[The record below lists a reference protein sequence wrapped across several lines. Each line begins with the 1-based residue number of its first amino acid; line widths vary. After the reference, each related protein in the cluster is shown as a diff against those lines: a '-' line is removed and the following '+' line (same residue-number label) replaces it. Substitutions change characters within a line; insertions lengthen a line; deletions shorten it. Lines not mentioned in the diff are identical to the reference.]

1 MSEATSAIGQVAGR
15 EIKVRL
21 ASKSF
26 RIATLILVGAIV
38 AVIVIPA
45 QNGKKKHRYRV
56 AIDGPATDVLKSEI
70 VSLGKGVGATV
81 QLQDATSRAAA
92 EGQLR
97 IRDLD
102 ILLVTGDRAEI
113 VVRKEISPG
122 STDRLA
128 RMVGAVS
135 QAVAL
140 QSGLERTGL
149 APDVA
154 ARALASPPLPVRG
167 LVQERVSNADRV
179 IAIYGVIMLW
189 ILLSQYGGWV
199 LIGVV
204 EEKTSRVVE
213 VLLSTVRPTQLL
225 TGKVLGIGL
234 VALLQAAVLIVVAF
248 VTSSAVGQPL
258 LQGPSAVAIFSML
271 MWFVLGYSFYCT
283 AYAAV
288 GSLVSR
294 QEEAQNAAFPVSLPL
309 LIGYGFSFS
318 AVGGSEP
325 SAMVRFLSYFPPTS
339 PLVMPVLIAVRA
351 ASFLQ
356 AAVAV
361 ALMLVSIVLLMRVAA
376 TIYSRAILHTG
387 RRLKIAEAL
396 RAPA

>member
-1 MSEATSAIGQVAGR
+1 VSVSSSAIGQVAAR

-21 ASKSF
+21 TSKSF
-26 RIATLILVGAIV
+26 RVATMILVAAIV
-38 AVIVIPA
+38 AIIVIPA
-45 QNGKKKHRYRV
+45 QNGKKKHSYRV
-56 AIDGPATDVLKSEI
+56 AISGPASDVLKSEI
-70 VSLGKGVGATV
+70 VSLGKGVGASVRLSTPASRPSAE
-81 QLQDATSRAAA
+81 DA
-92 EGQLR
+92 LR
-97 IRDLD
+97 RRKLD
-102 ILLVTGDRAEI
+102 ILLVTTGQAEI
-113 VVRKEISPG
+113 VVRKEISSG
-122 STDRLA
+122 STARLA

-135 QAVAL
+135 QAVSL
-140 QSGLERTGL
+140 QTGLERAGL
-149 APDVA
+149 APTVA
-154 ARALASPPLPVRG
+154 AQALASPPLPVRG
-167 LVQERVSNADRV
+167 LVQERVKDADRV

-213 VLLSTVRPTQLL
+213 VLLSTIRPTQLL

-234 VALLQAAVLIVVAF
+234 VALLQAAILIVTAF

-258 LQGPSAVAIFSML
+258 LHGPSVVAIFSML
-271 MWFVLGYSFYCT
+271 LWFVLGYSFYCT

-294 QEEAQNAAFPVSLPL
+294 QEDAQNAAFPVSLPL

-351 ASFLQ
+351 ATFTQ
-356 AAVAV
+356 AAIAV
-361 ALMLVSIVLLMRVAA
+361 ALMLVSIFFLMRVAA

-387 RRLKIAEAL
+387 RRLKIAEVL
-396 RAPA
+396 RSPS